1 MGVQMMGNET
11 TIEEA
16 EARILRELNI
26 LLKLSNPYI
35 VDFLGVDLLNNHRIA
50 IMLEY
55 MDIGTL
61 ESVYERCGPIPVGA
75 IGTISLHILRGLLYL
90 EEEGIHHRGKNIDRY

>member
-1 MGVQMMGNET
+1 MTVQMIGNET

-26 LLKLSNPYI
+26 LIKLSSPYI
-35 VDFLGVDLLNNHRIA
+35 VDFLGVTLLSNHKIA
-50 IMLEY
+50 LMLEY
-55 MDIGTL
+55 MDVGTL
-61 ESVYERCGPIPVGA
+61 ESIYEKCGPIPVGA

-90 EEEGIHHRGKNIDRY
+90 EEEGIHHRGRNN